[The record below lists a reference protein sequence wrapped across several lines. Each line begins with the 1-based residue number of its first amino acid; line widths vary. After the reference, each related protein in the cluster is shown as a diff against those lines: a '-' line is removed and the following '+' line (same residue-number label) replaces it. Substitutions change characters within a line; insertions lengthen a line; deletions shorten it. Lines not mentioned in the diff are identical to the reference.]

1 MSEQYEEQL
10 KRIREMLAS
19 KLESIVTEPPTPDG
33 VKPKEVSAYLRRV
46 SRKRWQS
53 TRWSY
58 LGVVLGSVIWFIWKL
73 DDPAALASRQKHT
86 ILSKLYMLTF
96 AYSVGFSL
104 WRFFTPPPDQVG

>member
-1 MSEQYEEQL
+1 M
-10 KRIREMLAS
+10 
-19 KLESIVTEPPTPDG
+19 
-33 VKPKEVSAYLRRV
+33 
-46 SRKRWQS
+46 
-53 TRWSY
+53 
-58 LGVVLGSVIWFIWKL
+58 LGSVIWFIWKL